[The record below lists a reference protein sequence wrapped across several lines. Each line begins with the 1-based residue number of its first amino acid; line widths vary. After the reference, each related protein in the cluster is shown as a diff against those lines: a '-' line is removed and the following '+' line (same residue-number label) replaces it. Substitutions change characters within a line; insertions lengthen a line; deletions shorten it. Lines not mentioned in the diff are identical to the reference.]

1 MTDRT
6 SMPIM
11 GCAAIT
17 SIPWAAIE
25 EHERQAMANH
35 GQTLKRLAGRGG
47 LGVCEAVAIIED
59 RRWHRM
65 DKAVAEQRLMG
76 LCKPKVS
83 ARVMKI
89 YVAGPMT
96 GLPGLNFPA
105 FHAATA
111 HLRALGHTVVNPAE
125 VNPDTTAAWE
135 VCMRRDIAELVTC
148 DGIHLLPG
156 WEASRGATLEHHIA
170 TQLKLH
176 IMHHPA

>member
-1 MTDRT
+1 MNDRM

-11 GCAAIT
+11 KCKAIS
-17 SIPWAAIE
+17 SIPWAVIE
-25 EHERQAMANH
+25 GHERQAMLNH
-35 GQTLKRLAGRGG
+35 GQTLKKLAGRGG

-59 RRWHRM
+59 RQWHRM
-65 DKAVAEQRLMG
+65 DAAIAEQRLIE
-76 LCKPKVS
+76 LCKRK
-83 ARVMKI
+83 VMKI

-111 HLRALGHTVVNPAE
+111 QLRAQGHTVVNPAE
-125 VNPDTTAAWE
+125 VNPDPSAAWE

-176 IMHHPA
+176 VMHHKA